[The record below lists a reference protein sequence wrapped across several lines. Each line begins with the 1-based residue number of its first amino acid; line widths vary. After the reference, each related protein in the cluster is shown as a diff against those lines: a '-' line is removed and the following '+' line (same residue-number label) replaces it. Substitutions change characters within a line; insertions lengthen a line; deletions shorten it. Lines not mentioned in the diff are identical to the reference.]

1 VTSATAPLPGWLRQT
16 LMVLKK
22 DLLLELRTKE
32 IVATGGFFAVLV
44 TVIASLAFY
53 TGPTVNAQV
62 ASGVLWLTMAFST
75 LLALSR
81 TWQREREEAV
91 LDALIVSPLA
101 PSALFAGK
109 AFGVLILLAVI
120 EAIALPTCAVL
131 FNVDLFER
139 GLGLLLLSAAAL
151 PGIAASGTL
160 FGLLTVRTGARDLTL
175 SLVLFPLLAPTL
187 LAAVTATRELLHGAA
202 LSELSDYFKI
212 LCVFDATLI
221 AGGLGMFGSLAER

>member
-1 VTSATAPLPGWLRQT
+1 MSLPGSEPGWVAQAL
-16 LMVLKK
+16 LVLKK
-22 DLLLELRTKE
+22 DLLLELHTKE

-53 TGPTVNAQV
+53 TGPAVNAQV
-62 ASGVLWLTMAFST
+62 ASGVLWLCMAFST

-81 TWQREREEAV
+81 TWQREREEGA
-91 LDALIVSPLA
+91 LEALIVSPLE

-109 AFGVLILLAVI
+109 ALGVLVLLVVI

-139 GLGLLLLSAAAL
+139 GAGLVLLSAAAL

-202 LSELSDYFKI
+202 IDELWDYFKI
-212 LCVFDATLI
+212 LCVFDLTLI